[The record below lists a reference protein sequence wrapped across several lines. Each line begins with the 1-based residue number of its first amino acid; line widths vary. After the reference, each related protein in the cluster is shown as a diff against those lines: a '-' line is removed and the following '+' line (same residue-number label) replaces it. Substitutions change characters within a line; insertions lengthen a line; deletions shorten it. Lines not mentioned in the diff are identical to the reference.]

1 MVYLYSLNIL
11 QIGKRLCRSNGMNR
25 HQARE
30 LAFCLLFEHEFDK
43 GRVPAELYDTAKSA
57 RDAEESKY
65 VRAVIAGVSE
75 HEAEIEALVAEA
87 SRGWSLARISK
98 VALSILKLSIY
109 EMLYMPDIPIRVS
122 LNEAIE
128 LTKEYAEEEARPFVN
143 GILNTV
149 AERAKAARADEA

>member
-1 MVYLYSLNIL
+1 
-11 QIGKRLCRSNGMNR
+11 MNR

-43 GRVPAELYDTAKSA
+43 EREAAELYDTAKAS

-65 VRAVIAGVSE
+65 VRAVLSGVAE
-75 HEAEIEALVAEA
+75 HEEEIEALVTEA
-87 SRGWSLARISK
+87 SRGWSLSRISR
-98 VALSILKLSIY
+98 VALAILKLSIY

-128 LTKEYAEEEARPFVN
+128 LVKTYAEEEARPFVN

-149 AERAKAARADEA
+149 AERAKASRTDEA

>member
-1 MVYLYSLNIL
+1 M
-11 QIGKRLCRSNGMNR
+11 
-25 HQARE
+25 
-30 LAFCLLFEHEFDK
+30 LFEHEFDK
-43 GRVPAELYDTAKSA
+43 ERESAEVYNTAKTA

-65 VRAVIAGVSE
+65 VRAVLAGVAE
-75 HEAEIEALVAEA
+75 HEADIEAVVAEA
-87 SRGWSLARISK
+87 SRGWSISRISK

-149 AERAKAARADEA
+149 AARAKEGRPDEA

>member
-1 MVYLYSLNIL
+1 ME
-11 QIGKRLCRSNGMNR
+11 KRLCRTESMNR

-43 GRVPAELYDTAKSA
+43 ERELAELYNTAKAS

-65 VRAVIAGVSE
+65 VRTVLAGVAE
-75 HEAEIEALVAEA
+75 REAEIEALVAEA
-87 SRGWSLARISK
+87 SRGWRLSRISK

-109 EMLYMPDIPIRVS
+109 EMLYMSDIPVRVS

-149 AERAKAARADEA
+149 AERAKALRTDEA